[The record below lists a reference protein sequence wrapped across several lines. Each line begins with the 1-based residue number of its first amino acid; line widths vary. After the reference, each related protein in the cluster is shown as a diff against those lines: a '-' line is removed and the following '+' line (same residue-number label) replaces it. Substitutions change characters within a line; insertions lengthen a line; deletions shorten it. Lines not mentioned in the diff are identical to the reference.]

1 LGLGPE
7 EDIVGSRSRVGR
19 HDFLGGSRNEVGPMG
34 EGVAIDFG
42 HSEGDLGQGRSI
54 GRHDLVMGL
63 ENGGQERGL
72 DGSEASMSERRS

>member
-7 EDIVGSRSRVGR
+7 EDIVGSGSWVGR
-19 HDFLGGSRNEVGPMG
+19 HDFLGGSRNEVRPAG
-34 EGVAIDFG
+34 EGVPVDFR

-63 ENGGQERGL
+63 ENGGQ
-72 DGSEASMSERRS
+72 